1 MTRTKVAA
9 KPAEPTQTS
18 GIEYFE
24 FLSSQLIVDPFNHRQ
39 GKVAPPSPRLKASV
53 AEVGVKEA
61 VGVRRQADGT
71 WGVFKGRRRLLA
83 AQEAAEKAKA
93 KGIDPKTLPPV
104 PALVH
109 HDLTD
114 ADDETLL
121 LSLLENQF
129 RENATKADEL
139 QVAEQLAL
147 MDVPEARR
155 RRHAKVLGVSA
166 AQLKAAKGAA
176 QLSESDRVNALHADF
191 DWVEMDQWQQVGGGW
206 ADFQKLKDAKKRDL
220 ASGKAGNGEWRQTLQ
235 AIKDRQAEE
244 AKRQAVTDELS
255 AAGVRVIDFPWRW
268 LGHTAQ
274 PLAHLLTALGKP
286 LTTEVHS
293 QVCPSHGATV
303 DPDTLEVIYVCTNWH
318 AEGHLPTEEYA
329 KELEEA
335 GKTPVDPEAEKA
347 KAKAKREGTAAWRSA
362 RTVRQEVLRAAIAGK
377 NLPEAADALTERT
390 VMGHAKWWFKSVA
403 SGRTEVAAFLLGV
416 PDPNEGRSQWERA
429 EDPFAELIATG
440 PKTRRRHRMFA
451 RVVAAIEYYVMGD
464 KEWLEPTED
473 MVTYLRFLEET
484 FDYPLAECERD
495 AIAAYEAKTKQDD
508 KADGGESADTDDQ
521 GDGDGGSAGE
531 SSPAPE
537 AQPEAAPE
545 PQAQPA
551 QEGAAGEET
560 GAPDGPETE
569 QQPTGGVQAQG

>member
-1 MTRTKVAA
+1 MTRTKVVTEST
-9 KPAEPTQTS
+9 AEPARTS

-24 FLSSQLIVDPFNHRQ
+24 FLASQLSVDPFNHRQ
-39 GKVAPPSPRLKASV
+39 GNVAPPSKELKASV
-53 AEVGVKEA
+53 AEVGVREA

-121 LSLLENQF
+121 FSLLENQF

-176 QLSESDRVNALHADF
+176 QLSEADRASALRADF
-191 DWVEMDQWQQVGGGW
+191 DWVEMDQWQQVGGGQRE
-206 ADFQKLKDAKKRDL
+206 FERLRQAKQRDL
-220 ASGKAGNGEWRQTLQ
+220 RSGKAGNGEWRQTLQ
-235 AIKDRQAEE
+235 AIKDEQAEKK
-244 AKRQAVTDELS
+244 KRQAVADKLS
-255 AAGVRVIDFPWRW
+255 EAGVSVIAFPWRW
-268 LGHTAQ
+268 VGNSAR
-274 PLAHLLTALGKP
+274 PLTHLLTVLGKP
-286 LTTEVHS
+286 LTAEVHA

-303 DPDTLEVIYVCTNWH
+303 DPDTLEVVYVCSNWL
-318 AEGHLPTEEYA
+318 AEGHQLTEEHA
-329 KELEEA
+329 KELEKA
-335 GKTPVDPEAEKA
+335 GLTPVDPEAEKA
-347 KAKAKREGTAAWRSA
+347 KAAAKRAGTAAWRSA
-362 RTVRQEVLRAAIAGK
+362 RTVRQEALRAAIAEK

-429 EDPFAELIATG
+429 EDPFAELIAAG

-451 RVVAAIEYYVMGD
+451 RVVAAIEFYVMAD
-464 KEWLEPTED
+464 KEWLEPTGD
-473 MVTYLRFLEET
+473 MVAYLRFLEET
-484 FDYPLAECERD
+484 FGYTLAECERQ
-495 AIAAYEAKTKQDD
+495 AVAAYEAKAAQGDKDAGGGPADTGNEDGDGQDGD
-508 KADGGESADTDDQ
+508 GESAEEN
-521 GDGDGGSAGE
+521 GAV
-531 SSPAPE
+531 
-537 AQPEAAPE
+537 
-545 PQAQPA
+545 PQAQPVQGGA
-551 QEGAAGEET
+551 MDEAAG
-560 GAPDGPETE
+560 APAEPEVE
-569 QQPTGGVQAQG
+569 QLGGDVPPQG

>member
-1 MTRTKVAA
+1 MARIKVAA
-9 KPAEPTQTS
+9 EPIAEPTQTS

-24 FLSSQLIVDPFNHRQ
+24 FLASQLIVDPFNHRQ
-39 GKVAPPSPRLKASV
+39 GNVAPPSKQLKASV
-53 AEVGVKEA
+53 AEVGVLEA

-93 KGIDPKTLPPV
+93 KGIDPKTLPLV

-109 HDLTD
+109 HDLSD

-139 QVAEQLAL
+139 KVAEQLAL

-176 QLSESDRVNALHADF
+176 QLSETDRADALRADF

-206 ADFQKLKDAKKRDL
+206 AAFQRLKDAKKRDL
-220 ASGKAGNGEWRQTLQ
+220 ASNKAGNGEWRQTLQ
-235 AIKDRQAEE
+235 AIKDEQAEE
-244 AKRQAVTDELS
+244 KKRQAVADELRG
-255 AAGVRVIDFPWRW
+255 AGVAVVEFPWRW
-268 LGHTAQ
+268 VGHSAQ
-274 PLAHLLTALGKP
+274 PLTHLLTALGKP
-286 LTTEVHS
+286 LTAEVHA
-293 QVCPSHGATV
+293 QVCPSHGAAV
-303 DPDTLEVIYVCTNWH
+303 DPDTLEVVYVCTDWH
-318 AEGHLPTEEYA
+318 AQGHLPTEEYA
-329 KELEEA
+329 RELEEA

-347 KAKAKREGTAAWRSA
+347 KAKAKREGNTAWRSA
-362 RTVRQEVLRAAIAGK
+362 RTVRLEVLRAAIAEK

-390 VMGHAKWWFKSVA
+390 VMGYAKWWFKSVA

-416 PDPNEGRSQWERA
+416 PDPNKGRSQFERA
-429 EDPFAELIATG
+429 EDPFAELIAAG
-440 PKTRRRHRMFA
+440 PKTRRRHRQFA
-451 RVVAAIEYYVMGD
+451 RVVAAIETYIMAD
-464 KEWLEPTED
+464 KEWPEPTEE

-484 FDYPLAECERD
+484 FDYPLAECERQ

-508 KADGGESADTDDQ
+508 KADGSKSADAEAEPDSQ
-521 GDGDGGSAGE
+521 GATDGGAAGE
-531 SSPAPE
+531 GDPEPE
-537 AQPEAAPE
+537 AQPEAEENAVDEVAGAPE
-545 PQAQPA
+545 
-551 QEGAAGEET
+551 
-560 GAPDGPETE
+560 GPEVE
-569 QQPTGGVQAQG
+569 QEPTGGVPPQG